1 MRRFTSCVIVLHC
14 LFLGIPASS
23 GTQAGKTVDTGIR
36 RQGDKKTWGQA
47 DKEKIFPRLT
57 SLSPSSPRQSPQ
69 RGEPPHGE
77 PALQE
82 GNPPQAT
89 GVSAKRRLRQ
99 RVASPQEIP
108 RRGAGSSSP
117 DRPIS
122 FASWKSSQSGT
133 LNATN
138 FQKLGLPREQVWV
151 IDGKQQAQR
160 QSFMWVV
167 KDTKKAEQQPFLQV
181 QNSLD
186 KPAKPDEK
194 TDVTPKPAK
203 KEELEPF
210 DKVVKDTE
218 TLQGLFTLYRDKEK
232 NKIYLEIKPEQLNKN
247 YLATATLESG
257 IGEAGIYSGMP
268 LQDFL
273 FYFQR
278 MSNKVQFVVKN
289 VNFRTRE
296 GDPQQRSLARSFS
309 DSVLYSV
316 TIKSIHPERKTILI
330 DLGDVL
336 LTDLAGLSFSLG
348 VAPAADK
355 SYFGTAKAFP
365 QNMEIESVL
374 NFTNTRVN
382 IEKLRFG
389 ALPDPRGFTLRV
401 HYSLSE
407 LPQNNYRS
415 RLADERLGYF
425 ITAYQDLSN
434 DERKEPFVRYINRW
448 HLEKQNPSA
457 ALSPPK
463 KPIVFWIDNAVPL
476 EYRDAIKEG
485 VLMWNKAFEKA
496 GFKDAIQVRQ
506 MPDDATW
513 DPADIRYNTI
523 RWINTVD
530 GYFAL
535 GPSRVNPLTGEIL
548 DADILVDGS
557 FIRALKNEYPKVVQ
571 LNQTQNQTPLSA
583 LMENSL
589 LCANKLEAKNS
600 DSTQSLEMEGLT
612 NNLSKL
618 AGQYDLCYGMEAAN
632 QFAYGSLAMKLLRD
646 VPPSNEQMKEYI
658 HQYLR
663 LIIAHEVGHTL
674 GLRHNFRGSTLLSP
688 EQMNNRDITRTKG
701 LITSVMDYIPPNI
714 APRGTKQGDYFPKMI
729 GPYDEWAIQYG
740 YTPIP
745 AATTTTEKP
754 FLDKLANQSDKP
766 ELSYSTD
773 EDVFDLDPTANAW
786 DNSSNVLLYSH
797 WQLDNA
803 RVMWQR
809 LNQDDL
815 LSGKSFSDVKE
826 QFGTVFSNYFQ
837 NIYYITKYVGG
848 QSFYRVQP
856 GDSQGQLP
864 FQPVPVEKQRQAL
877 DIIQKYVFAED
888 ALSFPPELLNKLAPS
903 RWRHWGSSPRTGRL
917 DFPIHDWVLFM
928 QSSVLSDLLSSDRLS
943 RLKDIELKTQPDQSL
958 SLPELYDTL
967 QTSIW
972 AEVLKPNGKPLVIS
986 SLRRGLQRQYLDLLT
1001 RMVLRKERVPE
1012 DARTLAWYKIRQ
1024 LNEKLDGVS
1033 SNDEYTKAHL
1043 LETRDRIN
1051 KVLNAQVQA
1060 N

>member
-1 MRRFTSCVIVLHC
+1 MRRFTSCVFVLHC

-23 GTQAGKTVDTGIR
+23 GTQAVNTVDTGIS
-36 RQGDKKTWGQA
+36 RQADKKTWGQA

-57 SLSPSSPRQSPQ
+57 PSSPSSS
-69 RGEPPHGE
+69 
-77 PALQE
+77 L
-82 GNPPQAT
+82 
-89 GVSAKRRLRQ
+89 
-99 RVASPQEIP
+99 
-108 RRGAGSSSP
+108 SP

-122 FASWKSSQSGT
+122 FASSQSSQSGT

-138 FQKLGLPREQVWV
+138 FQKLGLPPQQVWV
-151 IDGKQQAQR
+151 IDGKQQAER

-181 QNSLD
+181 QNILD

-194 TDVTPKPAK
+194 TDVTPKPVK
-203 KEELEPF
+203 KDELEPF

-218 TLQGLFTLYRDKEK
+218 ILQGLFTLYRDKEK

-257 IGEAGIYSGMP
+257 IGQAGIYSGMP

-273 FYFQR
+273 FYLQR
-278 MSNKVQFVVKN
+278 TNNKLQFVVRN
-289 VNFRTRE
+289 VNFRARE

-316 TIKSIHPERKTILI
+316 TIKSIHPVNKTILI

-382 IEKLRFG
+382 AEKQRFG
-389 ALPDPRGFTLRV
+389 ALADPRGFTLRV

-448 HLEKQNPSA
+448 HLEKQDPSA
-457 ALSPPK
+457 AISPPK

-535 GPSRVNPLTGEIL
+535 GPSRVNPLTGEII

-589 LCANKLEAKNS
+589 LCANKLEPKNS
-600 DSTQSLEMEGLT
+600 DSTQTLEEGLT

-646 VPPSNEQMKEYI
+646 VPPSNEQMKDYI

-688 EQMNNRDITRTKG
+688 EQMNNRDITGSKG

-745 AATTTTEKP
+745 AATPTTEKP

-766 ELSYSTD
+766 EFSYSTD

-815 LSGKSFSDVKE
+815 LSGNSFSDVKE

-856 GDSQGQLP
+856 GDPRGQLP

-877 DIIQKYVFAED
+877 ELIEKYVFAED

-928 QSSVLSDLLSSDRLS
+928 QGSVLSDLLSSDRLS
-943 RLKDIELKTQPDQSL
+943 RLKDIELKTQPNQSL

-967 QTSIW
+967 QSSIW
-972 AEVLKPNGKPLVIS
+972 AEVLKPNGKPMVIS
-986 SLRRGLQRQYLDLLT
+986 SLRRGLQRQYVDLLT

-1012 DARTLAWYKIRQ
+1012 DARTLAWYKLKQ

-1043 LETRDRIN
+1043 LETRDRIS